1 MDKTNLELFQQAL
14 NEGLSNRFDSLAEE
28 YTGEIVCSRKHKL
41 AMRTIVYGKAGG
53 ARAWS
58 PRMRRVVAILVAAA
72 LLLTSCGIIFREEI
86 REVFDELFV
95 NLNYGDHGQEGK
107 IIEEIYTLG
116 YIPEG
121 YVLEKENFGDR
132 TIQYIYINNQ
142 DQAIIFYQNILESF
156 EYVIDSENGY
166 SEMVNENEYTIYYR
180 FNKERHYYIWSDE
193 KYVMNLSSDREI
205 SDEELILIIR
215 GIITNTV
222 KKP

>member
-1 MDKTNLELFQQAL
+1 MSKTNLELFQQAL

-95 NLNYGDHGQEGK
+95 SLYFKDDSETPRTL
-107 IIEEIYTLG
+107 EEIYTLG
-116 YIPEG
+116 YVPEG
-121 YVLEKENFGDR
+121 YVLEEELGGALRFVHIYANENDYSLSFV
-132 TIQYIYINNQ
+132 
-142 DQAIIFYQNILESF
+142 QAVIDGTEL
-156 EYVIDSENGY
+156 VIDSEEGY
-166 SEMVNENEYTIYYR
+166 SEFVSIGEKRVYYR
-180 FNKERHYYIWSDE
+180 FSGEHHHYVWSDG
-193 KYVMNLSSDREI
+193 KYVMSI
-205 SDEELILIIR
+205 MTEEDFPKEEIIR
-215 GIITNTV
+215 IIEEMTT
-222 KKP
+222 KQ

>member
-58 PRMRRVVAILVAAA
+58 PRMRRVVAILAAAA

-95 NLNYGDHGQEGK
+95 SLYFKDDSEAPRTL
-107 IIEEIYTLG
+107 EEIYTLS
-116 YIPEG
+116 YVPEG
-121 YVLEKENFGDR
+121 YVLEEELGDVLRFVHIYANENDYSLSFV
-132 TIQYIYINNQ
+132 
-142 DQAIIFYQNILESF
+142 QAVIDGTEL
-156 EYVIDSENGY
+156 VIDSEEGY
-166 SEMVNENEYTIYYR
+166 SEFVAIGEKRVYYR
-180 FNKERHYYIWSDE
+180 FTGKNHNYIWSDG
-193 KYVMNLSSDREI
+193 KYLIRI
-205 SDEELILIIR
+205 TAEEDFPKEEIIR
-215 GIITNTV
+215 IIEEMTT
-222 KKP
+222 KQ

>member
-95 NLNYGDHGQEGK
+95 SLYFKDDSEAPRT
-107 IIEEIYTLG
+107 IEEIYTLG
-116 YIPEG
+116 YVPEG
-121 YVLEKENFGDR
+121 YLLEKEMLGTG
-132 TIQYIYINNQ
+132 TISYIYKNEKDKVLTFSQSVVNS
-142 DQAIIFYQNILESF
+142 L
-156 EYVIDSENGY
+156 EYVIDSEEGY
-166 SEMVNENEYTIYYR
+166 SKLENFGEIKVYYR
-180 FNKERHYYIWSDE
+180 VTSGRHHYIWSDG
-193 KYVMNLSSDREI
+193 KYSMKLNTSEQLT
-205 SDEELILIIR
+205 DEEIILIIEE
-215 GIITNTV
+215 ITT
-222 KKP
+222 K

>member
-58 PRMRRVVAILVAAA
+58 PRMRRVVAILVAAS

-95 NLNYGDHGQEGK
+95 SLYFKDDSEAPRT
-107 IIEEIYTLG
+107 IEEIYTLG
-116 YIPEG
+116 YVPEG
-121 YVLEKENFGDR
+121 YVLEEELKDSLAVKYVFKNENNDVLVF
-132 TIQYIYINNQ
+132 
-142 DQAIIFYQNILESF
+142 DQGVIHGEFA
-156 EYVIDSENGY
+156 IDSEEGY
-166 SEMVNENEYTIYYR
+166 SEFVAVGANKVYYR
-180 FNKERHYYIWSDE
+180 FTGKNHNYIWSDG
-193 KYVMNLSSDREI
+193 KYVMSI
-205 SDEELILIIR
+205 MTEEDFPKEEIIR
-215 GIITNTV
+215 IIEEMTT
-222 KKP
+222 KQ

>member
-72 LLLTSCGIIFREEI
+72 LLLTSCGIIFRNEI

-95 NLNYGDHGQEGK
+95 SLYFKDDSEAPRT
-107 IIEEIYTLG
+107 IEEIYTLV
-116 YIPEG
+116 YVPEG
-121 YVLEKENFGDR
+121 YVLEEELKDSLAVKYVFKNENNDVLVF
-132 TIQYIYINNQ
+132 
-142 DQAIIFYQNILESF
+142 DQGVIHGEF
-156 EYVIDSENGY
+156 VIDSEEGY
-166 SEMVNENEYTIYYR
+166 SEFVAVREKRVYYR
-180 FNKERHYYIWSDE
+180 FTGKNHNYIWSDG
-193 KYVMNLSSDREI
+193 KYVMSI
-205 SDEELILIIR
+205 VVEEDFQKEEIIR
-215 GIITNTV
+215 IIEEMTT
-222 KKP
+222 KQ

>member
-86 REVFDELFV
+86 CEVFDKLFV
-95 NLNYGDHGQEGK
+95 SLYLKDDSEAPTTL
-107 IIEEIYTLG
+107 EEI
-116 YIPEG
+116 
-121 YVLEKENFGDR
+121 
-132 TIQYIYINNQ
+132 
-142 DQAIIFYQNILESF
+142 
-156 EYVIDSENGY
+156 
-166 SEMVNENEYTIYYR
+166 
-180 FNKERHYYIWSDE
+180 
-193 KYVMNLSSDREI
+193 
-205 SDEELILIIR
+205 
-215 GIITNTV
+215 
-222 KKP
+222 

>member
-95 NLNYGDHGQEGK
+95 SLYFKDDSEAPRT
-107 IIEEIYTLG
+107 IEEIYTLG
-116 YIPEG
+116 YVPEG
-121 YVLEKENFGDR
+121 YVLEEELKDSLAVKYVFKNENNDVLVF
-132 TIQYIYINNQ
+132 
-142 DQAIIFYQNILESF
+142 DQGVIHGEFA
-156 EYVIDSENGY
+156 IDSEEGY
-166 SEMVNENEYTIYYR
+166 SEFVAVGANKVYYR
-180 FNKERHYYIWSDE
+180 FTGKNHNYIWSDG
-193 KYVMNLSSDREI
+193 KYVMSI
-205 SDEELILIIR
+205 MTEEDFPKEEIIR
-215 GIITNTV
+215 IIEEMTT
-222 KKP
+222 KQ

>member
-95 NLNYGDHGQEGK
+95 ILYFKDDSEAPR

-116 YIPEG
+116 YVPEG
-121 YVLEKENFGDR
+121 YVLEEENFGDR
-132 TIQYIYINNQ
+132 TIRYIYINNQ
-142 DQAIIFYQNILESF
+142 DQEIIFYQNILESF

-180 FNKERHYYIWSDE
+180 FNKEKHYYIWSDE
-193 KYVMNLSSDREI
+193 KYVMNLSSDQEI

>member
-1 MDKTNLELFQQAL
+1 MTEKSSLDLFRQAL

-95 NLNYGDHGQEGK
+95 SLYFKDDSEAPRT
-107 IIEEIYTLG
+107 IEEIYTLG
-116 YIPEG
+116 YVPEG
-121 YVLEKENFGDR
+121 YVLDQELKDSFAVKYVFKNENNDVLVF
-132 TIQYIYINNQ
+132 
-142 DQAIIFYQNILESF
+142 DQGVIHGEF
-156 EYVIDSENGY
+156 VIDSEEGY
-166 SEMVNENEYTIYYR
+166 SEFVAVGANKVYYR
-180 FNKERHYYIWSDE
+180 FTGKNHNYIWSDG
-193 KYVMNLSSDREI
+193 KYVMSI
-205 SDEELILIIR
+205 TTEEDFPKEEIIR
-215 GIITNTV
+215 IIEEMTT
-222 KKP
+222 KQ